1 MNKFKYVH
9 RDIKIDNILIEW
21 VEEENDYYVKLGDFG
36 LAATLPDRDQKLYQI
51 RGTPSYMAPE
61 LILGLGY
68 REKCDVFS
76 LGSVCYNLL
85 TGRYLFND

>member
-1 MNKFKYVH
+1 MLY
-9 RDIKIDNILIEW
+9 KIL
-21 VEEENDYYVKLGDFG
+21 
-36 LAATLPDRDQKLYQI
+36 
-51 RGTPSYMAPE
+51 GTPSYMAPE
-61 LILGLGY
+61 LILGRGY